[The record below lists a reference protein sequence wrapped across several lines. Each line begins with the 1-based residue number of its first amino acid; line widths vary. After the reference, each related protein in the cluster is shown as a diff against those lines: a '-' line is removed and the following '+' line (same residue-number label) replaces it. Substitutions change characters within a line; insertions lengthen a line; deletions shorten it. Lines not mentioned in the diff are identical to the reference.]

1 VAEHVPVA
9 VVLTARQVEFEAFRA
24 YLTNVEERFH
34 PQGTAFCVGDLPG
47 GRRRVALA
55 EIGEGN
61 NGAAVLT
68 ERAISFIRPDLLVFV
83 GIAGAL
89 MDDLALGDVV
99 VPTRIYLLLSGTVA
113 DDGFHRRP
121 RTWQVSHALDQFARH
136 VHRERA
142 WLAGLPAPS
151 PEVHFRPVVA
161 GDLVLD
167 ARDTTLARQI
177 REHYN
182 DAAAIEMESAGMAHA
197 AYLNQSLPSIAVR
210 GISDTASGDKEETD
224 KAGWQQRAARNA
236 AAFGAALLAGFPGRD
251 PVTGTPALRLAIA
264 ELAKAEAAAGELY
277 RTVHDKIAEPGLP
290 PLAARTPALTGRLDD
305 ADRVARE
312 DGRSDRLA
320 GELAELERDI
330 AGARKEVEELH
341 ARAAGLLERRRELR
355 SRLENYLAVAVER
368 GFAEAKEI
376 GAGYTRAREL
386 LWTKPCDLR
395 AATQAVHDYQ
405 RAVIARREA
414 AR

>member
-9 VVLTARQVEFEAFRA
+9 VVLTARQVEFAAFRA
-24 YLTNVEERFH
+24 YLSNVEERFH
-34 PQGTAFCVGDLPG
+34 PQGTAFCIGDLPG
-47 GRRRVALA
+47 GRRVALA

-68 ERAISFIRPDLLVFV
+68 ERAISFIQPELLVFV

-99 VPTRIYLLLSGTVA
+99 VPSRIYLLLSGTVA

-161 GDLVLD
+161 GELVLD

-236 AAFGAALLAGFPGRD
+236 AAFAAALLAGFPGAGPAD
-251 PVTGTPALRLAIA
+251 GSPALRVAIA
-264 ELAKAEAAAGELY
+264 ELAAAEAAADELC
-277 RTVHDKIAEPGLP
+277 RTVRDKIAEPGLP
-290 PLAARTPALTGRLDD
+290 QLVVHTPELTARLDD
-305 ADRVARE
+305 GLTDLPA
-312 DGRSDRLA
+312 
-320 GELAELERDI
+320 LERDI
-330 AGARKEVEELH
+330 VSARKEIAELH

-355 SRLENYLAVAVER
+355 GRLEIHLAMAVKL
-368 GFAEAKEI
+368 GVAEADEV
-376 GAGYTRAREL
+376 GARYTRAREL

-395 AATQAVHDYQ
+395 AATRAVHDYQ
-405 RAVIARREA
+405 RAVIARREG
-414 AR
+414 R